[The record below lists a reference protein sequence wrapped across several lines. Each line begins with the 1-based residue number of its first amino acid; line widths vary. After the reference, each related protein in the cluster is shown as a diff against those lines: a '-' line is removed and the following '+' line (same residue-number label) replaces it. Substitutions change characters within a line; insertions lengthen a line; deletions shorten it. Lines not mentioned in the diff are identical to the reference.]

1 MIIQKYQYGNPLLQY
16 DHRRR
21 GKINTWINQGVKQV
35 GIQAKQAENN
45 IRQFRKADARA
56 NRKTKVPMKSNNLA
70 KLQEDLW
77 KIGAFKGIKDRH
89 GREATYNTAVDGIE
103 GIMTRTAIDNAKK
116 MGYDMS
122 SGTIKKS
129 SKTVKPSKTV
139 KITQKKP
146 KQAGFG
152 SISSIQAVF
161 DPVVSY
167 ISKFI
172 NDITSSPKPIQDSK
186 NTNLQA
192 IFDHKKKFDV
202 DKNYAV
208 VDKKN
213 NTLSIYNKDKLISSY
228 PVTLGSNVGDGML
241 PLNARYLSD
250 TPKTTGAGVFT
261 LHGRNTSAYPGN
273 EPMYTM
279 RSDSIGPVAQAIH
292 SPANLTN
299 RREFFKTGKKGRISF
314 GCVSADCGVLK
325 KLYKDKTLQTGDSVY
340 VLPEVKGNNL
350 IEKNGKLQMQW
361 KGNNPKTYTDL
372 HGITRHFRYN
382 PNI

>member
-1 MIIQKYQYGNPLLQY
+1 MIQKYQYGNPLLQA
-16 DHRRR
+16 DHKRR
-21 GKINTWINQGVKQV
+21 GKIDTWINQGVKRV
-35 GIQAKQAENN
+35 GIQAKQAEDKVQ
-45 IRQFRKADARA
+45 QFRKADARA
-56 NRKTKVPMKSNNLA
+56 NIKTKAPMQSNNLA

-89 GREATYNTAVDGIE
+89 GREVTYNTAVDGIE
-103 GIMTRTAIDNAKK
+103 GIMTRTAIANAKK
-116 MGYDMS
+116 MGYDVS
-122 SGTIKKS
+122 SGSVK
-129 SKTVKPSKTV
+129 KPSKTI
-139 KITQKKP
+139 KITQEKP

-152 SISSIQAVF
+152 SITPIQTVF
-161 DPVVSY
+161 NPVASY

-172 NDITSSPKPIQDSK
+172 NSITSSPKPIQDSK

-202 DKNYAV
+202 DENYAV

-250 TPKTTGAGVFT
+250 TPRTTGAGVFT

-314 GCVSADCGVLK
+314 GCISTDTGIMK

-340 VLPEVKGNNL
+340 VLPEIEGNNL

-361 KGNNPKTYTDL
+361 KGNNPKTYKDS
-372 HGITRHFRYN
+372 HGITRNFRYN

>member
-1 MIIQKYQYGNPLLQY
+1 MIQKYQYGNPLLQS
-16 DHRRR
+16 DHKRR

-35 GIQAKQAENN
+35 GMQAKQAENN

-103 GIMTRTAIDNAKK
+103 GIMTRTAIANAKK
-116 MGYDMS
+116 MGYDLS
-122 SGTIKKS
+122 SGSVK
-129 SKTVKPSKTV
+129 KPSKTI
-139 KITQKKP
+139 KITQEKP

-152 SISSIQAVF
+152 SITSIQTVF
-161 DPVVSY
+161 DPVASY

-172 NDITSSPKPIQDSK
+172 NSITSSPKPIQDSK

-192 IFDHKKKFDV
+192 ILDHKKKFGV
-202 DKNYAV
+202 DENYAV

-241 PLNARYLSD
+241 PLNVRYLSD
-250 TPKTTGAGVFT
+250 TPRTTGAGVFT
-261 LHGRNTSAYPGN
+261 LHGRDTSSYPGK
-273 EPMYTM
+273 EPMYIM
-279 RSDSIGPVAQAIH
+279 ESDSIGPVAQAIH

-314 GCVSADCGVLK
+314 GCVSADCGIMS
-325 KLYKDKTLQTGDSVY
+325 KLYKDKTLQTGDSIY

-361 KGNNPKTYTDL
+361 GGNNPKTYKDSRGT
-372 HGITRHFRYN
+372 TRNFRYN
-382 PNI
+382 SNI

>member
-1 MIIQKYQYGNPLLQY
+1 MIIQKYQYGNPLLQA
-16 DHRRR
+16 DHERR
-21 GKINTWINQGVKQV
+21 GKINTWVNQGIKQV
-35 GIQAKQAENN
+35 GIQAKQAEDKAQ
-45 IRQFRKADARA
+45 QFRKADIRA
-56 NRKTKVPMKSNNLA
+56 NKKTKAPMQSNNLA

-103 GIMTRTAIDNAKK
+103 GNMTKTAIANAKR
-116 MGYDMS
+116 MGYDVS
-122 SGTIKKS
+122 SGTIKKPF
-129 SKTVKPSKTV
+129 KTI
-139 KITQKKP
+139 KIDQKQP
-146 KQAGFG
+146 IQAGFG
-152 SISSIQAVF
+152 SIT
-161 DPVVSY
+161 SY

-172 NDITSSPKPIQDSK
+172 NNIIGSMDSKPIQDSK

-192 IFDHKKKFDV
+192 IIDHKKKFDV
-202 DKNYAV
+202 DNNYAV
-208 VDKKN
+208 IDKKN

-241 PLNARYLSD
+241 PMNAKYLSD

-261 LHGRNTSAYPGN
+261 LRGISASHYPGN
-273 EPMYTM
+273 EPYYVM

-292 SPANLTN
+292 SPANLTS

-314 GCVSADCGVLK
+314 GCISTDTGIMK

-340 VLPEVKGNNL
+340 VLPEIEGNNL

-361 KGNNPKTYTDL
+361 KGNNPKTYKDS
-372 HGITRHFRYN
+372 HGITRNFRYN

>member
-1 MIIQKYQYGNPLLQY
+1 MIQKYQYGNPLLQA
-16 DHRRR
+16 DHKRR
-21 GKINTWINQGVKQV
+21 GKIDTWINQGVKRV
-35 GIQAKQAENN
+35 GIQAKQAEDKV
-45 IRQFRKADARA
+45 RQFRKADARA
-56 NRKTKVPMKSNNLA
+56 NIKTKIPMQSNNLA
-70 KLQEDLW
+70 KLQNSLW

-89 GREATYNTAVDGIE
+89 GREVTYNTAVDGIE
-103 GIMTRTAIDNAKK
+103 GIMTRTAIANAKK
-116 MGYDMS
+116 MGYDVS
-122 SGTIKKS
+122 SGSVK
-129 SKTVKPSKTV
+129 KPSKTI
-139 KITQKKP
+139 KITQEKP

-152 SISSIQAVF
+152 SITTIQTVF
-161 DPVVSY
+161 NPVASY

-172 NDITSSPKPIQDSK
+172 NSITSSPKPIQDSK

-202 DKNYAV
+202 DENYAV
-208 VDKKN
+208 IDKKN
-213 NTLSIYNKDKLISSY
+213 NTLNIYNKDKLISSY

-250 TPKTTGAGVFT
+250 TPRTTGAGVFT

-314 GCVSADCGVLK
+314 GCISTDTGIMK

-340 VLPEVKGNNL
+340 VLPEIEGNNL

-361 KGNNPKTYTDL
+361 KGNNPKTYKDS
-372 HGITRHFRYN
+372 HGITRNFRYN

>member
-1 MIIQKYQYGNPLLQY
+1 MIIQKYQYGNPLLQA
-16 DHRRR
+16 DHERR
-21 GKINTWINQGVKQV
+21 GKINTWVNQGVKQV
-35 GIQAKQAENN
+35 GIQAKQAEDKVQ
-45 IRQFRKADARA
+45 QFRKADSRA
-56 NRKTKVPMKSNNLA
+56 NRNIKAPMQSNNLA

-103 GIMTRTAIDNAKK
+103 GNMTRTAIANAKK
-116 MGYDMS
+116 MRYDLS
-122 SGTIKKS
+122 SGSVK
-129 SKTVKPSKTV
+129 KPSKRI
-139 KITQKKP
+139 KITQEKP

-152 SISSIQAVF
+152 LITSIQSVF
-161 DPVVSY
+161 NPAVSY

-202 DKNYAV
+202 DENYAV

-228 PVTLGSNVGDGML
+228 PVTLGKNIGDGMM
-241 PLNARYLSD
+241 PLNVRWLSE
-250 TPKTTGAGVFT
+250 TPGTTGAGVFT
-261 LHGRNTSAYPGN
+261 LHGRKTSRYTGY
-273 EPMYTM
+273 EPIYTM
-279 RSDSIGPVAQAIH
+279 RSDSIGPVAQALH

-299 RREFFKTGKKGRISF
+299 RVEFFKTGKNSRISF
-314 GCVSADCGVLK
+314 GCVSPNSGIMRK
-325 KLYKDKTLQTGDSVY
+325 IYNNKLLQTKDSVY

-350 IEKNGKLQMQW
+350 IEKNGKLQMEW
-361 KGNNPKTYTDL
+361 KGNNPKTYKDA
-372 HGITRHFRYN
+372 HGITRNFRYN
-382 PNI
+382 NNI

>member
-1 MIIQKYQYGNPLLQY
+1 MIQKYQYGNPLLQA
-16 DHRRR
+16 DHKRR
-21 GKINTWINQGVKQV
+21 GKIDTWINQDVKRV
-35 GIQAKQAENN
+35 GIQAKQAEDKV
-45 IRQFRKADARA
+45 RQFRKADARA
-56 NRKTKVPMKSNNLA
+56 NIKTKIPMQSNNLA

-89 GREATYNTAVDGIE
+89 GREVTYNTAVDGIE
-103 GIMTRTAIDNAKK
+103 GIMTRTAIANAKK
-116 MGYDMS
+116 MGYDVS
-122 SGTIKKS
+122 SGTIKK
-129 SKTVKPSKTV
+129 PSKTI
-139 KITQKKP
+139 KINQKKP
-146 KQAGFG
+146 TQAGFG
-152 SISSIQAVF
+152 SVA
-161 DPVVSY
+161 SY

-172 NDITSSPKPIQDSK
+172 SSIIGSMDSKPIQDSK

-202 DKNYAV
+202 DENYAV
-208 VDKKN
+208 IDKKN
-213 NTLSIYNKDKLISSY
+213 NTLNIYNKDKLISSY

-250 TPKTTGAGVFT
+250 TPRTTGAGVFT

-314 GCVSADCGVLK
+314 GCISTDTGIMK

-340 VLPEVKGNNL
+340 VLPEIEGNNL

-361 KGNNPKTYTDL
+361 KGNNPKTYKDS
-372 HGITRHFRYN
+372 HGITRNFRYN

>member
-1 MIIQKYQYGNPLLQY
+1 MIQKYQYGNPLLQA
-16 DHRRR
+16 DHKRR
-21 GKINTWINQGVKQV
+21 GKIDTWINQGVKRV
-35 GIQAKQAENN
+35 GIQAKQAEDKV
-45 IRQFRKADARA
+45 RQFRKADARA
-56 NRKTKVPMKSNNLA
+56 NIKTKIPMQSNNLA
-70 KLQEDLW
+70 KLQNSLW

-89 GREATYNTAVDGIE
+89 GREVTYNTAVDGIE
-103 GIMTRTAIDNAKK
+103 GIMTRTAIANAKK
-116 MGYDMS
+116 MGYDVS
-122 SGTIKKS
+122 SGSVK
-129 SKTVKPSKTV
+129 KPSKTI
-139 KITQKKP
+139 KITQEKP

-152 SISSIQAVF
+152 SITSIQTVF
-161 DPVVSY
+161 NPVASY

-172 NDITSSPKPIQDSK
+172 NSITSSPKPIQDSK

-202 DKNYAV
+202 DENYAV
-208 VDKKN
+208 IDKKN
-213 NTLSIYNKDKLISSY
+213 NTLNIYNKDKLISSY

-250 TPKTTGAGVFT
+250 TPRTTGAGVFT

-314 GCVSADCGVLK
+314 GCISTDTGIMK

-340 VLPEVKGNNL
+340 VLPEIEGNNL

-361 KGNNPKTYTDL
+361 KGNNPKTYKDS
-372 HGITRHFRYN
+372 HGITRNFRYN

>member
-1 MIIQKYQYGNPLLQY
+1 MIIQKYQYGNPLLQA
-16 DHRRR
+16 DQERR
-21 GKINTWINQGVKQV
+21 GKINAWINQGVKQV
-35 GIQAKQAENN
+35 GIQAKQAEDKV
-45 IRQFRKADARA
+45 RQFRKADARA
-56 NRKTKVPMKSNNLA
+56 NRKTKAPMQSNNLA

-152 SISSIQAVF
+152 SISSIQSAF
-161 DPVVSY
+161 NPVISY

-202 DKNYAV
+202 NENYAV

-228 PVTLGSNVGDGML
+228 PVTLGLNVGDGML
-241 PLNARYLSD
+241 PLNTRYLGD
-250 TPKTTGAGVFT
+250 TPRTTGAGVFT
-261 LHGRNTSAYPGN
+261 LHGRNTSAYTGN

-279 RSDSIGPVAQAIH
+279 RSDSIGSVAQAIH

-299 RREFFKTGKKGRISF
+299 RREFFRTGKNGRISY
-314 GCVSADCGVLK
+314 GCVSTDSGIMK
-325 KLYKDKTLQTGDSVY
+325 KLYKDKTLQTGDSIY

-361 KGNNPKTYTDL
+361 GGNNPKTYKDSRGT
-372 HGITRHFRYN
+372 TRNFRYN
-382 PNI
+382 SNI

>member
-1 MIIQKYQYGNPLLQY
+1 MIQKYQYGNPLLQS
-16 DHRRR
+16 DHKRR
-21 GKINTWINQGVKQV
+21 GKINTWTNRGIKQV
-35 GIQAKQAENN
+35 GMQAKQAEDK
-45 IRQFRKADARA
+45 IRQFRKADTRA
-56 NRKTKVPMKSNNLA
+56 NRKTKAPMQSNNLA

-103 GIMTRTAIDNAKK
+103 GIMTRTAIANAKK
-116 MGYDMS
+116 MGYDVS

-129 SKTVKPSKTV
+129 PKTVKSSKM
-139 KITQKKP
+139 ITQK
-146 KQAGFG
+146 QARFNP
-152 SISSIQAVF
+152 ITSIQNAF
-161 DPVVSY
+161 NPVISY

-172 NDITSSPKPIQDSK
+172 NDATSSSEPIQDSK

-192 IFDHKKKFDV
+192 IFDHKNRFDV

-208 VDKKN
+208 IDKKN
-213 NTLSIYNKDKLISSY
+213 NTLSIYNKDKLVSSY
-228 PVTLGSNVGDGML
+228 PVTLGLNVGDGML
-241 PLNARYLSD
+241 PLNAKYLGDS
-250 TPKTTGAGVFT
+250 PRTTGAGVFT
-261 LHGRNTSAYPGN
+261 LHGRDTSSYPGK
-273 EPMYTM
+273 EPMYIM
-279 RSDSIGPVAQAIH
+279 ESDSIGPVAQAIH

-314 GCVSADCGVLK
+314 GCVSADCGILK

>member
-1 MIIQKYQYGNPLLQY
+1 MPTQQNKNSVIQY
-16 DHRRR
+16 DRARRR
-21 GKINTWINQGVKQV
+21 KINTWVNQGVKRVGAQV
-35 GIQAKQAENN
+35 KQAENRV
-45 IRQFRKADARA
+45 RQYRKADARA
-56 NRKTKVPMKSNNLA
+56 NKNIKAPMRSNNLA
-70 KLQEDLW
+70 KLQDSLW

-89 GREATYNTAVDGIE
+89 GKEATYNTAVDGIE
-103 GIMTRTAIDNAKK
+103 GIMTRTAIANAKK
-116 MGYDMS
+116 MGYDLS
-122 SGTIKKS
+122 SGSVK
-129 SKTVKPSKTV
+129 KPSKTI
-139 KITQKKP
+139 KITQEKP

-152 SISSIQAVF
+152 SITSIQSAF
-161 DPVVSY
+161 NPVVSY

-172 NDITSSPKPIQDSK
+172 NDIISSPKPIQDSK

-202 DKNYAV
+202 DENYAV

-250 TPKTTGAGVFT
+250 TPRTTGAGVFT

-299 RREFFKTGKKGRISF
+299 RREFFKTGKKGRISY
-314 GCVSADCGVLK
+314 GCVSADCGILK

>member
-1 MIIQKYQYGNPLLQY
+1 
-16 DHRRR
+16 
-21 GKINTWINQGVKQV
+21 
-35 GIQAKQAENN
+35 
-45 IRQFRKADARA
+45 
-56 NRKTKVPMKSNNLA
+56 
-70 KLQEDLW
+70 
-77 KIGAFKGIKDRH
+77 
-89 GREATYNTAVDGIE
+89 
-103 GIMTRTAIDNAKK
+103 
-116 MGYDMS
+116 MGYDLS
-122 SGTIKKS
+122 SGSVK
-129 SKTVKPSKTV
+129 KPSKTI
-139 KITQKKP
+139 KITQEKP

-152 SISSIQAVF
+152 SITSIQTVF
-161 DPVVSY
+161 DPVTSY

-172 NDITSSPKPIQDSK
+172 NSITSSPKPIQDSK

-202 DKNYAV
+202 DENYAV

-241 PLNARYLSD
+241 PLNVRYLSD
-250 TPKTTGAGVFT
+250 TPRTTGAGVFT
-261 LHGRNTSAYPGN
+261 LHGRDTSSYPGK
-273 EPMYTM
+273 EPMYIM
-279 RSDSIGPVAQAIH
+279 ESDSIGPVAQAIH

-314 GCVSADCGVLK
+314 GCVSADCGIMS
-325 KLYKDKTLQTGDSVY
+325 KLYKDKTLQTGDSIY